1 MRAFVLPMVAL
12 LVGMAPPVGAV
23 QVDAAPREKLLRL
36 GPMPPVPLDPTNRWS
51 GNDAAADLGQRLF
64 YDANLSR
71 ELRHLP
77 RGAERVRR
85 FAATGARH
93 R

>member
-1 MRAFVLPMVAL
+1 MRAIVLPMVAL

-23 QVDAAPREKLLRL
+23 QVEASAREKLLRL

-51 GNDAAADLGQRLF
+51 GSDAAADLGQRLF

-71 ELRHLP
+71 N
-77 RGAERVRR
+77 GSVS
-85 FAATGARH
+85 
-93 R
+93 